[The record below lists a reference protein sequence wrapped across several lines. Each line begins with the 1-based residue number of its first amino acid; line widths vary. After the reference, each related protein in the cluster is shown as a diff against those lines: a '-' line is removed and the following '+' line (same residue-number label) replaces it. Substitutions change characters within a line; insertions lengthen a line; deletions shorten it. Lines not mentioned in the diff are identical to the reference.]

1 MSGFLSWFKSNII
14 LVILG
19 ILTVVPLPVAWYF
32 STGMNAKLR
41 ESRQEEAQK
50 ALRDVQNAKVT
61 YSLPALSN
69 TEEPVSD
76 NGPPNAA
83 KTAFYKAEL
92 EKRLSAIEQIK
103 QRAVSFNEKDHHV
116 LLEGLFPMPES
127 PAAGQILRPEMASI
141 VLAHGPED
149 EPSAYDKLFKR
160 LRIRPPLDPVQLAEQ
175 LAARKSALMDQLA
188 PGTAESALDEAT
200 RAQIE
205 QQLVEERLAR
215 YETHARD
222 TSIYGDDSI
231 LPAVVPRVVPSI
243 DPSIETCFEWQMD
256 YWLIE
261 DLLSAMV
268 EANNMFDATGVGGN
282 VLVGPVK
289 RIESIEFAPMFVG
302 VQSAAA
308 ESQNIFEGSAD
319 AQARELARS
328 RNAERGGFAGAG
340 GGPVPSGTFTGRES
354 EKSELYDVRVATVT
368 MIVSYEKLPALINA
382 ISGYNFMT
390 VLDADLYA
398 VDQWEQIEQG
408 YYAGGDFPVRVEMQ
422 IETLWLRNWTKQY
435 MPPSIRTQLG
445 IPDDLPTDGPA

>member
-1 MSGFLSWFKSNII
+1 MSGVLSWFKSNII

-32 STGMNAKLR
+32 STGMNSKLR
-41 ESRQEEAQK
+41 EARQEEAQK

-61 YSLPALSN
+61 YTLPTLSN

-76 NGPPNAA
+76 NSPPNAA

-92 EKRLSAIEQIK
+92 DKRISAIQQIK
-103 QRAVSFNEKDHHV
+103 ERAISFNEKGRQV
-116 LLEGLFPMPES
+116 LIEGLFPMPES
-127 PAAGQILRPEMASI
+127 PAAGQILRPEMAAM
-141 VLAHGPED
+141 VLAKGTED

-160 LRIRPPLDPVQLAEQ
+160 LRIRPPLDPQQLAEQ
-175 LAARKSALMDQLA
+175 LAARKSALMDQIA
-188 PGTAESALDEAT
+188 PGTAEAALDEST

-289 RIESIEFAPMFVG
+289 RIESIEFPPMFAG
-302 VQSAAA
+302 IQSASTDAPDM
-308 ESQNIFEGSAD
+308 FEMSAD
-319 AQARELARS
+319 EQARAAR
-328 RNAERGGFAGAG
+328 RAEREAANPRAGGF
-340 GGPVPSGTFTGRES
+340 VESGSFTGRES

-368 MIVSYEKLPALINA
+368 MIVAYDKLPALINA

-398 VDQWEQIEQG
+398 VDPWEQIEQG
-408 YYAGGDFPVRVEMQ
+408 YYAGQDYPVRVEMK

-435 MPPSIRTQLG
+435 MPPSIRKQLG